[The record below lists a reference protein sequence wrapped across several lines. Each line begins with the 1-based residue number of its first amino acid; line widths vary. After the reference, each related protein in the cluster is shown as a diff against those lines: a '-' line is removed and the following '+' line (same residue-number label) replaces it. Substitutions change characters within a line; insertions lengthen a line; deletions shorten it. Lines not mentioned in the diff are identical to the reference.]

1 MPERRYQSKILCFQL
16 RSLLTSLL
24 SISLFQ
30 LRARFSIDDA
40 PQLSLALVIKL
51 LSFCYP
57 NFKFDLPMLD
67 VDTRDDQRHPVRGCR
82 LVQLVYLAS
91 MQQELSSP
99 QRIVIVDV
107 AMRIGRDVRIEKP
120 GLAITNGNVRLLQLN
135 ATVKDTLHFGPNQ
148 RRASFVLC
156 RDVIIVKSRAI
167 RRQNLLFSCYCHH
180 ACLIER
186 VTITS

>member
-1 MPERRYQSKILCFQL
+1 MPERRYQSILCFQL

-30 LRARFSIDDA
+30 LGARFSIDDA
-40 PQLSLALVIKL
+40 PQLSLALVVKL
-51 LSFCYP
+51 LPFCYS
-57 NFKFDLPMLD
+57 NFKFDLPVLD

-107 AMRIGRDVRIEKP
+107 AIRIGRDVRIEK
-120 GLAITNGNVRLLQLN
+120 
-135 ATVKDTLHFGPNQ
+135 
-148 RRASFVLC
+148 
-156 RDVIIVKSRAI
+156 
-167 RRQNLLFSCYCHH
+167 
-180 ACLIER
+180 
-186 VTITS
+186 